1 MAEAESIIGET
12 PKPARPRII
21 EALLA
26 LAAEQPFDEIT
37 ITEIAARAGVTL
49 ADFRDAFPSKGAA
62 LAGFSRHIDRI
73 VLDGG
78 NPDLAAEDSRERLF
92 DVLMRR
98 LEAMAPYRDGL
109 RGVSEW
115 LRRTPLAAAA
125 VNQVV
130 VNSMR
135 FMLEAAGIESEGASG
150 ALKLQGLAMA
160 WARILNVWYD
170 DDDPGLA
177 KTMAALDRELIRGER
192 FVGRLDS
199 IDRMA
204 GPLKALT
211 ARFSRPRNAPAP
223 LSTTAAPAATR
234 ARGICRRHRP
244 PPSWPG
250 SSRPSTPTVRETA
263 ESSRGRSQRAVG
275 PRAPSV
281 TGRRG

>member
-12 PKPARPRII
+12 PKSPRLRII
-21 EALLA
+21 EALMA

-37 ITEIAARAGVTL
+37 ITEIAARASVTL

-78 NPDLAAEDSRERLF
+78 NPDLAVEDSRERLF

-98 LEAMAPYRDGL
+98 LEAMAPYREGL
-109 RGVSEW
+109 RSVSEW

-150 ALKLQGLAMA
+150 ALKLQGLAVA

-170 DDDPGLA
+170 DGDPGLA

-211 ARFSRPRNAPAP
+211 RAIFEAPK
-223 LSTTAAPAATR
+223 R
-234 ARGICRRHRP
+234 ARSAFDDRR
-244 PPSWPG
+244 
-250 SSRPSTPTVRETA
+250 A
-263 ESSRGRSQRAVG
+263 GRDGRA
-275 PRAPSV
+275 RNL
-281 TGRRG
+281 